1 MIQLKKRYI
10 QVDDKQ
16 KISFGGNQAWFSEK
30 KLSDFGC
37 GLVASG
43 DILLYLTKTGRIK
56 STAAELVLRCGEIY
70 EKEVYLNYLRGLEK
84 KYFYVSRLIRGI
96 TGFGLAIGFNR
107 FDAGEKSAFKASWG
121 VPVSR
126 IGDVVRR
133 SLEKDIPV
141 LFSVGANFPWV
152 FGKKGVTL
160 YEKQDGIYKKS
171 TQTRKHYMTITGIEQ
186 DDMLG
191 ELYQISSW
199 GREYYMS
206 RHEYEEY
213 IHHYSIG
220 LLTNILF
227 IREKKK

>member
-1 MIQLKKRYI
+1 MIQLRNQYI
-10 QVDDKQ
+10 QVDDNQ
-16 KISFGGNQAWFSEK
+16 SISFGGNQAWFSEK
-30 KLSDFGC
+30 KLSDYGC
-37 GLVASG
+37 GLVAMG
-43 DILLYLTKTGRIK
+43 DILLYLTKTGRINK
-56 STAAELVLRCGEIY
+56 TAAELVLRRGEIY
-70 EKEVYLNYLRGLEK
+70 DKETYLKYLRILEK

-96 TGFGLAIGFNR
+96 TGFGLVIGFNR
-107 FDAGEKSAFKASWG
+107 FSAGQKSALRASWG

-126 IGDVVRR
+126 IGDAVRK

-141 LFSVGANFPWV
+141 LFSVGANFPWI
-152 FGKKGVTL
+152 FGKKSVTL
-160 YEKQDGIYKKS
+160 YEKRGRIYTKK

-206 RHEYEEY
+206 RREYEEY
-213 IHHYSIG
+213 IRRNSIG

-227 IREKKK
+227 IREKK